1 MPGQE
6 PPFNRFLWMSATF
19 GSNLFSILLRQS
31 LSSFEKGL
39 RPVGAGGTIVK
50 FVFRIAAAVML
61 LTPSG
66 LAQLDRGTITGTVT
80 DASGAVVPNAKIII
94 KNEATNA
101 TYQTATT
108 KAGDYTAANLPAGAY
123 DL

>member
-31 LSSFEKGL
+31 LSLFEKGL
-39 RPVGAGGTIVK
+39 RPVGAGGTIMK
-50 FVFRIAAAVML
+50 LAFRIAAVVML
-61 LTPSG
+61 LSSLA

-80 DASGAVVPNAKIII
+80 DASGAVVPNAKIIV
-94 KNEATNA
+94 KNQGTNA

-108 KAGDYTAANLPAGAY
+108 SAGDYTAANL
-123 DL
+123 